1 MILFL
6 GIIGASKT
14 YSGHF
19 EFLKSEDERHKC
31 LAQQQQQRRQLRHKL
46 HNVLLIPF
54 TVNFEGP
61 LKFDRIDFY
70 RKTFLVHSSRD
81 CCSGLR
87 RR

>member
-1 MILFL
+1 MSSTTTTTTTTTTQAAQQQQRRQL
-6 GIIGASKT
+6 
-14 YSGHF
+14 
-19 EFLKSEDERHKC
+19 RHKC
-31 LAQQQQQRRQLRHKL
+31 LAQQQQRRQLRHKL